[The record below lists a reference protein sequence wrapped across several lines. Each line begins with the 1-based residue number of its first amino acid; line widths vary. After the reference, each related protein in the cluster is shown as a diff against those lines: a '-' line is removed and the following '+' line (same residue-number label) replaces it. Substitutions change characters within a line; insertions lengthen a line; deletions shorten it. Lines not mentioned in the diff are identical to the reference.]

1 MSTTSSQSHNAFREV
16 DATPCQLATTLHCVE
31 KCKSGIDKEFSHN
44 LCTSQKS
51 TRNSLIALTVCHK
64 HSKQPVTQ
72 VTYCYK
78 SHEDLVLLTAVSGK
92 HKSVHSPVS
101 SYSYS
106 CIMYSHCFHRASWT
120 AFACLESACTH
131 THHTH
136 IQSTSNNCTIQNME
150 DMSLFHDFCKRSQN
164 LYSYLQRGSRIFSA
178 NQCKLAAVD
187 PI

>member
-16 DATPCQLATTLHCVE
+16 DATPCQLATTLHCVK

-106 CIMYSHCFHRASWT
+106 CIMYSQFLSSKLNSICMFGV
-120 AFACLESACTH
+120 CLHAHTPH
-131 THHTH
+131 THSVHFKQLH
-136 IQSTSNNCTIQNME
+136 NSEYGRYVPVSR
-150 DMSLFHDFCKRSQN
+150 F
-164 LYSYLQRGSRIFSA
+164 LQEITKF
-178 NQCKLAAVD
+178 V
-187 PI
+187 